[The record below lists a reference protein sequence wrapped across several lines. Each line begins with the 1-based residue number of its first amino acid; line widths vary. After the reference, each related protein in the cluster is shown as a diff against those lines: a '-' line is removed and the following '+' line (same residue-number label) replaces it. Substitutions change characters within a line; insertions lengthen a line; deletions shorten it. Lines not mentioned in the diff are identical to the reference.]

1 MKCKCVETD
10 HSHHGY
16 CNLEITF
23 DDSTPMNYYKEE
35 KKHGKD
41 SGGEKI
47 VIDRKII
54 DYEKERCCNA
64 CYDKIKNGIIS
75 QFEKYQGKKPK
86 TDKEIKNHPLGAGF
100 ISKDMKMELKK
111 AFTGCE
117 ICGESVKSKKRNDEI
132 HICDSCNDKYP
143 IKD

>member
-10 HSHHGY
+10 HSHQGY
-16 CNLEITF
+16 CDIEITF
-23 DDSTPMNYYKEE
+23 EDSLPINYYKEE
-35 KKHGKD
+35 KKYGTG
-41 SGGEKI
+41 SSGEKI
-47 VIDRKII
+47 VIDRKTV
-54 DYEKERCCNA
+54 DHDKDRCCND
-64 CYDKIKNGIIS
+64 CYDKIKNAIIS
-75 QFEKYQGKKPK
+75 QFERHKLEKPEM
-86 TDKEIKNHPLGAGF
+86 DKDIKNHPLGAGF
-100 ISKDMKMELKK
+100 ISKDIKMELKK